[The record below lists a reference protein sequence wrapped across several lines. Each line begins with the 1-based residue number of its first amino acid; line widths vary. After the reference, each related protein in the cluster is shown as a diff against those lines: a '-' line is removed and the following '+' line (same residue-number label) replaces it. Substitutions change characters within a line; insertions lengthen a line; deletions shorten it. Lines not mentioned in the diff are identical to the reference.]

1 MSDPVGLDATLARN
15 SIARD
20 IADVMFGT
28 VDDGVILDVL
38 QWQGCLLAANR
49 IMESS
54 RLPGTVTTEYHDR
67 LILQA
72 QAEINIRGNRI
83 AELEAEVEGWH
94 EDLRRAN
101 SRETEYQQIILRKD
115 AEVTDLRASLELLL
129 TDAYLGDDGND
140 KTPGYWEDHARFAR
154 LYVKAAVEGKA
165 RPLLLIEAENRL
177 LRAAVDEVWR
187 QAAREVLNGA
197 EVVPDENG
205 QPVFA
210 IPGPGP
216 IVNPGSLP

>member
-83 AELEAEVEGWH
+83 AELEAE
-94 EDLRRAN
+94 
-101 SRETEYQQIILRKD
+101 
-115 AEVTDLRASLELLL
+115 
-129 TDAYLGDDGND
+129 
-140 KTPGYWEDHARFAR
+140 
-154 LYVKAAVEGKA
+154 
-165 RPLLLIEAENRL
+165 NRL

-187 QAAREVLNGA
+187 QAARAVLNGA

-216 IVNPGSLP
+216 IANLSAPAGLPPKG